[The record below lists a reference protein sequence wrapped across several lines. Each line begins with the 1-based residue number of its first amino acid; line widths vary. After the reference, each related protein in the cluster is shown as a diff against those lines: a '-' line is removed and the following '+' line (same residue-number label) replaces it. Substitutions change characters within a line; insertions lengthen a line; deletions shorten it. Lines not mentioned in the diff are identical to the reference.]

1 MNGFTKL
8 VFFPITAENTDALP
22 TYGDAVKIYSGDL
35 TNNIRFEVTPNYVTA
50 TRRADDVVEEKEK
63 MQNYSATLEVYG
75 MDSDGTSD
83 VLGFKKDA
91 NGNFIIQ
98 PNDNAKNFGI
108 FFETKEQNTD
118 KRMQAYYYKAN
129 ISPML
134 PSGQTDEKGD
144 PVAMT
149 LNIKGSLVKVDGKD
163 TVGALVVEGQ
173 SGFVATGLPTTMYV
187 EDVEIEEE
195 EA

>member
-8 VFFPITAENTDALP
+8 VLFPITAEGTDALP
-22 TYGDAVKIYSGDL
+22 TYGDAVKIYSGDM
-35 TNNIRFEVTPNYVTA
+35 TNNIRFEVTPNYVTS

-75 MDSDGTSD
+75 MDADGMSD

-98 PNDNAKNFGI
+98 PNDDEKSFGV
-108 FFETKEQNTD
+108 FFETKEQNTGN
-118 KRMQAYYYKAN
+118 RMQAYYYKAN

-144 PVAMT
+144 PVAVT
-149 LNIKGSLVKVDGKD
+149 LNIKGSLVKVNGKD

-173 SGFVATGLPTTMYV
+173 TGFVSSGLPTEMYV
-187 EDVEIEEE
+187 EATEIGD
-195 EA
+195 